1 MSNASLELGGGK
13 WGTKDG
19 NLLGYASSTSSNKFV
34 SREFTF
40 TRGSDIAA
48 TRVNSSGVIE
58 KYRENLLLQ
67 SNQFDTSP
75 WVSSSIT
82 LTSGQLGYDG
92 STDAWL
98 LTKNGTGFR
107 NVYQYINELGVATLT
122 VHAKAGS
129 TNWMRLTHGGKTAYF
144 DLSGSGA
151 IGVTS
156 NGIDQTITGV
166 GNGWFK
172 CTLTANRTVAG
183 QVPIY
188 PYTAEG
194 DSSGSTDSIYIQD
207 VQLEKGLVATS
218 YLESGATT
226 ATSGVADNEPRINY
240 AGGTASL
247 LLEPSRTNLI
257 TQSEY
262 LESPFN
268 SLLTFNS
275 ITSPEGLVNA
285 VKIVENTNTNMH
297 GIRKTNIFPTNANA
311 VVYTISVFAKKNQ
324 RDFLQIQTY
333 ADTTSINSNGFDLTN
348 GTITGDSTNHKIEDY
363 GNGWYRCSFT
373 VSITQSTGGYNFIRI
388 AIGKVNSSFYY
399 TGDNTSGLYLYG
411 FQFEEGSYPTSYIPT
426 YGTSVTRNADFFDS
440 SADFTNFFGN
450 NQGTIYIETDRRLFK
465 GGVNNDTFIGFREN
479 SSGNYWR
486 IIGRDS
492 QVFVQSIGWGNTQI
506 IHYYTSNPTKYLFK
520 WDGTTISFFV
530 EGSLVGSTTQTA
542 TFNPDAFGRTGGGVN
557 MASQEFLNQFTLFP
571 TALSDAE
578 CITLTT

>member
-19 NLLGYASSTSSNKFV
+19 NLLGYASSTSSSKFV
-34 SREFTF
+34 PREFTF
-40 TRGSDIAA
+40 ARGIDIAA
-48 TRVNSSGVIE
+48 TKVNSSGSIE

-67 SNQFDTSP
+67 SNQFSTSP
-75 WVSSSIT
+75 WVSSAVT
-82 LTSGQLGYDG
+82 LTSGQSGYDG

-98 LTKNGTGFR
+98 LTKNGTGFK

-122 VHAKAGS
+122 VYAKAGS

-194 DSSGSTDSIYIQD
+194 DASGSTDSIYIQD
-207 VQLEKGLVATS
+207 AQLEKGLVATS
-218 YLESGATT
+218 YLESGATK

-240 AGGTASL
+240 TGGTASL

-297 GIRKTNIFPTNANA
+297 GIRKTSIFPTNASA

-333 ADTTSINSNGFDLTN
+333 ADSTSINSNGFDLTN

-388 AIGKVNSSFYY
+388 AIGKVNNSFYY

-411 FQFEEGSYPTSYIPT
+411 FQLELGSYPTSYIPT
-426 YGTSVTRNADFFDS
+426 YGTSVTRVRDKMQSDTS
-440 SADFTNFFGN
+440 SFGITN
-450 NQGTIYIETDRRLFK
+450 E
-465 GGVNNDTFIGFREN
+465 
-479 SSGNYWR
+479 
-486 IIGRDS
+486 
-492 QVFVQSIGWGNTQI
+492 
-506 IHYYTSNPTKYLFK
+506 
-520 WDGTTISFFV
+520 
-530 EGSLVGSTTQTA
+530 
-542 TFNPDAFGRTGGGVN
+542 
-557 MASQEFLNQFTLFP
+557 FTLFIDTNGALVDGTSLNQMDDLRWYTQSTNRYRFYKSSNAIFISNNIQVDDRTKIALKI
-571 TALSDAE
+571 TATECKTFVDGVLDSTISLTTPFASFDSISRDMETKVKEELNQILLFPKALTDAE